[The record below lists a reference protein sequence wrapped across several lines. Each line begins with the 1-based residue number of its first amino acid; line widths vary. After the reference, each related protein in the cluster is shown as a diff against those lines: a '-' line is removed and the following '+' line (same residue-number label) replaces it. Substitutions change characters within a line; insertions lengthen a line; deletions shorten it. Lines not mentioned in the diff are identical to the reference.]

1 MTITTISLDTVYD
14 GWARYYVASFR
25 LENGET
31 IRREIEDHGRAVA
44 VLPYDERRRTAI
56 LVRQFRA
63 PVFVAAGEPSL
74 LEAIA
79 GIVEEPD
86 PADAGRREAQEEA
99 GLHLRSLEFVAE
111 AWTMPGLSTERM
123 SLFLARY
130 DESDRRTA
138 GGGAP
143 GEQENIAVEEI
154 GLSELAA
161 MADAGRLKDMKAL
174 VLTQS
179 LRLRRP
185 DLFRA

>member
-1 MTITTISLDTVYD
+1 MAITTISLDTVYD
-14 GWARYYVASFR
+14 GWARYSVASFR

-31 IRREIEDHGRAVA
+31 IHREIEDHGRAVA

-63 PVFVAAGEPSL
+63 PVFMASEELSL

-99 GLHLRSLEFVAE
+99 GLFLRNLERVAE
-111 AWTMPGLSTERM
+111 VWTMPGLSTERM

-130 DESDRRTA
+130 DEGDQRSA
-138 GGGAP
+138 GGGVP
-143 GEQENIAVEEI
+143 GEQENITIEEI
-154 GLSELAA
+154 ALSELAA
-161 MADAGRLKDMKAL
+161 MADFGRLTDMKAL

-185 DLFRA
+185 DLFTV